1 MLIDDND
8 VMRKKPFKFYYFRY
22 VKMEINPMSRGE
34 QLFVAL
40 LIIISLCML
49 ALIIYIAVKVHKMKN
64 EPVKVPPPP

>member
-1 MLIDDND
+1 
-8 VMRKKPFKFYYFRY
+8 
-22 VKMEINPMSRGE
+22 MEINPMSRGE

-40 LIIISLCML
+40 LIIVSLCML